1 MKVSDEPVT
10 PPAVERTRSVT
21 LPEFVPERLRRL
33 IYDNST
39 VIKFLTVGAMGYVVY
54 QFVVAMMYDTGI
66 FGFMPDKDQTVD
78 LLLFTHGDAR
88 FLIATLFATELSIIA
103 VFNGH
108 RLWTFR
114 YRDFADK
121 PLWIRFGQ
129 FNAKALVSTLGI
141 VTVIVNILTV
151 SFDVYHYIAV
161 PVGVLVG
168 FIWNW
173 TWDTQIVWRR
183 TKGSRAVP

>member
-1 MKVSDEPVT
+1 VNAIEPAT
-10 PPAVERTRSVT
+10 PPAAERPRSIT
-21 LPEFVPERLRRL
+21 LPEFVPARIREFV
-33 IYDNST
+33 YANSV
-39 VIKFLTVGAMGYVVY
+39 VIKFLAVGAMGYLVY
-54 QFVVAMMYDTGI
+54 QIVVVLIYD
-66 FGFMPDKDQTVD
+66 FGLFPFLPGKDQSLD

-88 FLIATLFATELSIIA
+88 FLIATLVATELSIIA

-141 VTVIVNILTV
+141 VTVIVNILAV
-151 SFDVYHYIAV
+151 SLDVYHYIAV

-183 TKGSRAVP
+183 AKGSRTVV